1 MKKSIMTLAVAAVV
15 GAGTCAAAGDATHRN
30 PFMQPFATQYSIP
43 PFAEITVADYLPALK
58 AAIAK
63 HDNEI
68 KAIVD
73 SKDTPT
79 FDNTVLAFDR
89 SGRDFDNVVNVYA
102 ALSESDM
109 SPELE
114 AISGEFERLMAA
126 HADEVAMNPGLFTRI
141 KYLYDN
147 RDKMNL
153 AKDQKRY
160 VEKLYKQFVRSGA
173 LLSAADQEK
182 LKALNAELADLFIA
196 FNRNLLSA
204 TNEWYLVVD
213 NVADLAGLP
222 ASNVANAAD
231 EAKARGLEG
240 KYVLTLH
247 NPSRLPVL
255 QYADNRD
262 LREKVYK
269 GYTTL
274 ASSGKYDNRPIIDK
288 ILKARAKKAQL
299 LGFPNFGEYATSNV
313 MAGSVKAAEDLL
325 MQIWEPAK
333 RRVAQ
338 EVAEMQAIADA
349 EGKGVKIQPW
359 DYYYYNEKVRRNKY
373 ALDEAELRNYFSL
386 ENVRKGIF
394 HLAER
399 NYGVKFTEMPDAPK
413 YNPEVNVYDVT
424 DAKTGEHVAVFMTD
438 YFPRASKRQ
447 GAWMSEFKGSW
458 QDPDGTSSRPVIFNV
473 GNFSKPSGDTPA
485 LLTIDEVETMF
496 HEFGHG
502 LHGMLSTARYKG
514 QSGTNT
520 DRDFVELPSQINE
533 HWAWTPELLKI
544 YARHWKTDEVI
555 PEALVQKIIAAGKH
569 NQGFRTTE
577 LVGAALLDL
586 QYGKLNPTDADTVDV
601 DAFEASVS
609 QKLGMP
615 ETITYRY
622 RSPYFKHIFGSDGYA
637 SGYYTYLWAEVLDCD
652 GWEHFKETGFA
663 PETAKSFKENI
674 LEKGDSE
681 DPMELYVRF
690 RGHKPSVQGLLNH
703 RGLE

>member
-58 AAIAK
+58 AAVAK

-182 LKALNAELADLFIA
+182 LKALNAEIADLFIA

-359 DYYYYNEKVRRNKY
+359 DYYYYNEKVRRDKY
-373 ALDEAELRNYFSL
+373 ALDEAELRNYFPL

>member
-359 DYYYYNEKVRRNKY
+359 DYYYYNEKVRRDKY
-373 ALDEAELRNYFSL
+373 ALDEAELRNYFPL

>member
-213 NVADLAGLP
+213 NAADLAGLP

-622 RSPYFKHIFGSDGYA
+622 RSPYFKHVFGSDGYA

-681 DPMELYVRF
+681 DPMDLYVRF